1 MIVSNVDNIKKIRV
15 NIFFDSEFNF
25 TFRLLLL
32 TFYVIF
38 SFILLENSWK
48 RKIRVEKTKVFIQ
61 ESVHSKITIDW
72 ISQLAKF
79 SSRSNFYSA
88 IKEKTGITPSHYLKS
103 IIGNNTDNNIIIY
116 KLTL

>member
-38 SFILLENSWK
+38 SFILLIKFMKKKNKSGTNEGIYS
-48 RKIRVEKTKVFIQ
+48 R
-61 ESVHSKITIDW
+61 
-72 ISQLAKF
+72 ISSL
-79 SSRSNFYSA
+79 
-88 IKEKTGITPSHYLKS
+88 
-103 IIGNNTDNNIIIY
+103 
-116 KLTL
+116 

>member
-38 SFILLENSWK
+38 SFILL
-48 RKIRVEKTKVFIQ
+48 RKFMKKKNKSGTNEGIYSR
-61 ESVHSKITIDW
+61 
-72 ISQLAKF
+72 ISSL
-79 SSRSNFYSA
+79 
-88 IKEKTGITPSHYLKS
+88 
-103 IIGNNTDNNIIIY
+103 
-116 KLTL
+116 